1 MPGDPK
7 NAFSA
12 ILEDYIQFVQLEKG
26 LGELSVD
33 AYSRDLVRYLDFLDS
48 VRGLKD
54 PESIDVHHIEAFLEE
69 LVAMELAPTTLARN
83 ISSIRNFH
91 KFMVNEDYSKS
102 NPAAIIDLPKKSRK
116 LPDVLNP
123 IEVEQLLNAFSDLE
137 NPAHGRNRAILEVMY
152 GAGLRVSELTELAL
166 EQLFFEIGFIRV
178 IGKGNKERL
187 IPIGEPAIEATNYY
201 LKQIRPEF
209 IKNRDT
215 TDGKVFLNQRGT
227 PITRMSIWNIIQEA
241 AKISDITKKV
251 YPHILRHSFA
261 THLIEGGADLRAVQ
275 EMLGHVSI
283 MTTEIYTHVDRSLL
297 HQVHKQFH
305 PRA

>member
-1 MPGDPK
+1 MSGDHK
-7 NAFSA
+7 NAFA
-12 ILEDYIQFVQLEKG
+12 TILDDYLQFVQLEKG
-26 LGELSVD
+26 LGDLSVD
-33 AYSRDLVRYLDFLDS
+33 AYSRDLIRYLGFLDS

-69 LVAMELAPTTLARN
+69 LVSMELAPTTLARN

-91 KFMVNEDYSKS
+91 KFMVNEDYAKS
-102 NPAAIIDLPKKSRK
+102 NPAAIIELPKKSRK
-116 LPDVLNP
+116 LPDVLNQ
-123 IEVEQLLNAFSDLE
+123 IEVDQLINAFEDRE
-137 NPAHGRNRAILEVMY
+137 NPAHVRNRAILEVMY
-152 GAGLRVSELTELAL
+152 GAGLRVSELTELSM

-187 IPIGEPAIEATNYY
+187 IPIGEPAIEASTSY
-201 LKQIRPEF
+201 IDSVRPGF
-209 IKNRDT
+209 IKKKDST
-215 TDGKVFLNQRGT
+215 QGKVFLNQRGT
-227 PITRMSIWNIIQEA
+227 PISRMSIWNIIQEA
-241 AKISDITKKV
+241 AKIAGISKKV

-283 MTTEIYTHVDRSLL
+283 MTTEIYTHVDRTLL

>member
-1 MPGDPK
+1 MTSITS
-7 NAFSA
+7 NSFTY
-12 ILEDYIQFVQLEKG
+12 ILDDYIQFVQLEKG
-26 LGELSVD
+26 LGDLSVD
-33 AYSRDLVRYLDFLDS
+33 AYSRDLARYLDFLDNT
-48 VRGLKD
+48 RGIKD
-54 PESIDVHHIEAFLEE
+54 PGAIDVHHIEAFLEE
-69 LVAMELAPTTLARN
+69 LVAIELAPSTLARN

-91 KFMVNEDYSKS
+91 KFLVNEDYCKS

-116 LPDVLNP
+116 LPNVLNQ
-123 IEVEQLLNAFSDLE
+123 IEIEQLLNAFNTEDD
-137 NPAHGRNRAILEVMY
+137 PADIRNNAILEMMY
-152 GAGLRVSELTELAL
+152 GAGLRVSELVELSL

-187 IPIGEPAIEATNYY
+187 IPLGEPAIESTQKY
-201 LKQIRPEF
+201 ISDVRPLF
-209 IKNRDT
+209 IKKRDS

-227 PITRMSIWNIIQEA
+227 PISRMSIWNIIQEA
-241 AKISDITKKV
+241 AKRADLTQKV

-297 HQVHKQFH
+297 HQIHKQFH

>member
-1 MPGDPK
+1 MSSEHK

-12 ILEDYIQFVQLEKG
+12 ILEDYLQFAQLEKG

-33 AYSRDLVRYLDFLDS
+33 AYSRDLERYVHFLDK
-48 VRGLKD
+48 VRGLKET
-54 PESIDVHHIEAFLEE
+54 ESIDVHHIEAFLEE
-69 LVAMELAPTTLARN
+69 LVSMELAPTTLARN

-116 LPDVLNP
+116 LPDVLNQV
-123 IEVEQLLNAFSDLE
+123 EVEQLLTAFEDQD
-137 NPAHGRNRAILEVMY
+137 NPAHARNRAILEVMY
-152 GAGLRVSELTELAL
+152 GAGLRVSELTELSL

-187 IPIGEPAIEATNYY
+187 IPIGEPAIEASKFYIQNV
-201 LKQIRPEF
+201 RPDF
-209 IKNRDT
+209 IKYRDT

-227 PITRMSIWNIIQEA
+227 PISRMSIWNIIQEA
-241 AKISDITKKV
+241 ANLAGIIKKV

-283 MTTEIYTHVDRSLL
+283 MTTEIYTHVDRTLL
-297 HQVHKQFH
+297 HQVHKEYH

>member
-1 MPGDPK
+1 
-7 NAFSA
+7 
-12 ILEDYIQFVQLEKG
+12 
-26 LGELSVD
+26 
-33 AYSRDLVRYLDFLDS
+33 LVRYLDFLHYT
-48 VRGLKD
+48 RAIKD
-54 PESIDVHHIEAFLEE
+54 AESIDVHHIEAFLEE
-69 LVAMELAPTTLARN
+69 LSALELAPTTLARN

-91 KFMVNEDYSKS
+91 KFLVNEDYSKS

-123 IEVEQLLNAFSDLE
+123 IEIDQLLGAFDVTDD
-137 NPAHGRNRAILEVMY
+137 PAFVRNKAILEVMY
-152 GAGLRVSELTELAL
+152 GAGLRVSELTELSL

-187 IPIGEPAIEATNYY
+187 IPIGEPAIEATRNYI
-201 LKQIRPEF
+201 QTVRPDF
-209 IKNRDT
+209 IKKRDT

-227 PITRMSIWNIIQEA
+227 PISRMSIWNIIQEA
-241 AKISDITKKV
+241 AERAHITKKV